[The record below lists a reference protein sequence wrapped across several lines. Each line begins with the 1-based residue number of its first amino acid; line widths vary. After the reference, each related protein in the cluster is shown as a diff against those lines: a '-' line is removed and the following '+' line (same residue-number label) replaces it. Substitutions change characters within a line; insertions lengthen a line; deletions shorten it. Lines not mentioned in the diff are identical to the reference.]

1 MKTELQQT
9 KLLCITG
16 GDVPT
21 LSTNHEAQVDRLCEE
36 NLVLDRGSC
45 DVTAFGNPQPLLNPK
60 PQNVFSEVPV

>member
-1 MKTELQQT
+1 MKIELQQT

-21 LSTNHEAQVDRLCEE
+21 LSTDHEAQGDGLCEE

-45 DVTAFGNPQPLLNPK
+45 DATTFGNPNPSK
-60 PQNVFSEVPV
+60 P